1 MKSFNKGQA
10 IEYTANLGWTKADA
24 KRAVDNLPFPIDE
37 IAILNAL
44 VRFAGPELLE
54 RQRKQAAQK
63 ALVTKKA
70 KMVKDLSQQF
80 EHMVDD
86 YEAQIQDDRSAFVT
100 LLKTLYGIAQR
111 FGYQD
116 NWIDSLL
123 ATYAQY
129 TKNGQDEAA

>member
-10 IEYTANLGWTKADA
+10 SDYGAKLGWTKADA
-24 KRAVDNLPFPIDE
+24 KRAVDNLQFPTDE

-44 VRFAGPELLE
+44 VRFAGPELIE

-63 ALVTKKA
+63 AQVTINKK
-70 KMVKDLSQQF
+70 KVKDLSAQF
-80 EHMVDD
+80 EKMVDD
-86 YEAQIQDDRSAFVT
+86 YEAQITDDRSAFVT

-129 TKNGQDEAA
+129 TENGQDEAA

>member
-10 IEYTANLGWTKADA
+10 SEYGAKLGWTKADA
-24 KRAVDNLPFPIDE
+24 KRAVDNLQFPTDE

-70 KMVKDLSQQF
+70 KIVKDLSEQF
-80 EHMVDD
+80 EQMVDD
-86 YEAQIQDDRSAFVT
+86 YEAQIKDDRSAFVT

-111 FGYQD
+111 FGYHD

-123 ATYAQY
+123 VTYAHY
-129 TKNGQDEAA
+129 TDTKQEEAA